1 MIDYYEFLQISP
13 HADPETVH
21 RVYRYLAG
29 RFHPDNPESGDAN
42 LFCLVKAAYDVLSD
56 PAKRAEYDTTRRNQP
71 VEAEP
76 FCSSVDFMDD
86 LEGELNRRVAVLA
99 VLYRRRRTNPDGP
112 EVTLVEIEARMGFPR
127 DYLDF
132 TLWYLVK
139 KRYVT
144 RTDNAQFTLTAEG
157 VDFVETQRG
166 SIPVLNKMLT
176 TGSTFWARRLR
187 KSRIQKRFRKMR
199 ARPSRWA
206 PELRKPVRVR
216 CPSFCLQSRRTTRN
230 GAPVCLIDDEP
241 KETVG
246 LIPRV
251 DVARPTEHLLPHPH
265 PQGFHLAVKMAPLQP
280 QQLGCP
286 AHVIASFLDLLQD
299 EVALICY
306 KVADYHGSSHK
317 FPGIAGDTI
326 QRDGAHISGRTK
338 HTGWVSSCS
347 RLNSRM
353 DAAQGRTI
361 GWVVVIIRPM
371 AVEDAGVIGGN
382 PGHRNQ

>member
-176 TGSTFWARRLR
+176 TGSAFSGPEAAEKPNTKTISEGARKT
-187 KSRIQKRFRKMR
+187 KSVGTRVTQSGSGQMPIILPTDSAHNPEWRPGLPDRRRSKGDRR
-199 ARPSRWA
+199 ANS
-206 PELRKPVRVR
+206 
-216 CPSFCLQSRRTTRN
+216 Q
-230 GAPVCLIDDEP
+230 
-241 KETVG
+241 
-246 LIPRV
+246 
-251 DVARPTEHLLPHPH
+251 
-265 PQGFHLAVKMAPLQP
+265 
-280 QQLGCP
+280 
-286 AHVIASFLDLLQD
+286 
-299 EVALICY
+299 
-306 KVADYHGSSHK
+306 
-317 FPGIAGDTI
+317 
-326 QRDGAHISGRTK
+326 SGRRST
-338 HTGWVSSCS
+338 
-347 RLNSRM
+347 
-353 DAAQGRTI
+353 D
-361 GWVVVIIRPM
+361 
-371 AVEDAGVIGGN
+371 
-382 PGHRNQ
+382 